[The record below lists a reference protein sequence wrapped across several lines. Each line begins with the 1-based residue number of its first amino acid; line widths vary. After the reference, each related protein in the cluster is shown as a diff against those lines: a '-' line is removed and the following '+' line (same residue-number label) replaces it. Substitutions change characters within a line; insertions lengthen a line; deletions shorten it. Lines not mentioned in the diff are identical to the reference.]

1 MLYIRPP
8 DLIQLRMLLTFHQPL
23 PVSLILQLLIMLLYS
38 LSLTSFFSFLFQ
50 VPHVSDTMQHL
61 SFFVGL
67 FYLGIMPSGF
77 KQVITNYRISFFN
90 AEYYIYIYLCMH
102 AQSLSH
108 VQLFV
113 TQWTVAYQAPLSS
126 TISRSLLKFMSI
138 ESVTLPLPPPSPL
151 AFNLSFPKASG
162 SFPMSGLFASCG
174 QSIGVS
180 ASARSI
186 VLEYASL
193 KPRCQQGHAPS
204 ETLGQSLLASQ
215 LLAVLVT
222 SSLWPLPL
230 LSHGFILSVCPFF
243 L

>member
-113 TQWTVAYQAPLSS
+113 TQWTVAYQAPLFMGL
-126 TISRSLLKFMSI
+126 SRPGYWNG
-138 ESVTLPLPPPSPL
+138 LPFPTPGNLPDSGINPKSPVSPAL
-151 AFNLSFPKASG
+151 VVDSFP
-162 SFPMSGLFASCG
+162 
-174 QSIGVS
+174 
-180 ASARSI
+180 
-186 VLEYASL
+186 
-193 KPRCQQGHAPS
+193 
-204 ETLGQSLLASQ
+204 
-215 LLAVLVT
+215 
-222 SSLWPLPL
+222 
-230 LSHGFILSVCPFF
+230 LSHLGRLIYIHVNLHIYTIFY
-243 L
+243 